1 MAQRLE
7 RDGALVFDAESGWLT
22 ARAPASLA
30 RLGITLAPA
39 DTARQRP
46 ERALCRPCMDWSE
59 RRFHLAGRVA
69 TTLCNECL
77 GRGWLQRKP
86 QSRALEIT
94 PGGQV
99 ALRDWLGLALWQ
111 QVMAH

>member
-1 MAQRLE
+1 MKSFLRVVAALLMAVLCHGLFALAVGSMAICLAGGLQEGFGRLP
-7 RDGALVFDAESGWLT
+7 SGW
-22 ARAPASLA
+22 AWVANLA
-30 RLGITLAPA
+30 LLLQFPILHSTLLS
-39 DTARQRP
+39 RK
-46 ERALCRPCMDWSE
+46 
-59 RRFHLAGRVA
+59 
-69 TTLCNECL
+69 

>member
-1 MAQRLE
+1 MNIITAATTTNAVE
-7 RDGALVFDAESGWLT
+7 RRRGVV
-22 ARAPASLA
+22 R
-30 RLGITLAPA
+30 
-39 DTARQRP
+39 ARQTAKK
-46 ERALCRPCMDWSE
+46 RATAPPRTSGPPRSE